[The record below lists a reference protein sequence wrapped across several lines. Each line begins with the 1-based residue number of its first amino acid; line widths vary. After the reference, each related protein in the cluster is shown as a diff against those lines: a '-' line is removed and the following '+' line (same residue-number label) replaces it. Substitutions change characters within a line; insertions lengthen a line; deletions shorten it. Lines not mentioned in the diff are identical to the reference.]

1 MTTFASVQGPT
12 LICADTGKTLAPG
25 DKYCAVLCEEGEK
38 YVRRDYAADAWRGP
52 PAGAIAHWSGRV
64 PASRAAR
71 KPTFNDE
78 MLADW
83 FYHLLDR
90 TEPDRVNFRY
100 VVALLLMRRKRL
112 KFEDV
117 IRTEAGGSAL
127 VVRDAKSGR
136 RLEIADPH
144 LSEADLTAVQD
155 EVFRVLGMD

>member
-1 MTTFASVQGPT
+1 MTTHPAIQGPT
-12 LICADTGKTLAPG
+12 HVCAATGRTLAPG
-25 DKYCAVLCEEGEK
+25 DKYCAVLCEDGDK
-38 YVRRDYAADAWRGP
+38 YVRRDYAADAWAGP
-52 PAGAIAHWSGRV
+52 PAGAVAYWNGRV
-64 PASRAAR
+64 PASRTAR

-83 FYHLLDR
+83 FHHLLGR

-100 VVALLLMRRKRL
+100 VVALLLLRRKRL

-117 IRTEAGGSAL
+117 IKTDAGESVL
-127 VVRDAKSGR
+127 IVRDAKSGK

-144 LSEADLTAVQD
+144 LSEADMAAVQD